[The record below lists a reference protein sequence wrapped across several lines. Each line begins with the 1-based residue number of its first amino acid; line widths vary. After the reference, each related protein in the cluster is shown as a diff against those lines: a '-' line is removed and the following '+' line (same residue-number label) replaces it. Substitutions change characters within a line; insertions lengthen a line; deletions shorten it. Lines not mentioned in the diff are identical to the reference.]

1 MKSPT
6 SLLIHACLWQ
16 YVQMVQIEGFRRLAE
31 KARDMPEPALIFQI
45 VGLQGSYLE
54 QARLM
59 YGAYKRSPGLAA
71 LAGGSTI
78 TGFDVENSRSRACS
92 TSSSG
97 YPLRHSSGGLVARPS
112 ETELPTTT
120 AAAVEEDATSSSIAG
135 QGLNIA
141 FNFVSELLK

>member
-1 MKSPT
+1 M
-6 SLLIHACLWQ
+6 HASYSSGQ

-59 YGAYKRSPGLAA
+59 CGAYKRSSGLAA

-78 TGFDVENSRSRACS
+78 AGFDVENSRSRACS
-92 TSSSG
+92 TSSSSG

-112 ETELPTTT
+112 ETELPTTI
-120 AAAVEEDATSSSIAG
+120 AAAVEEDTSSSSSIAG
-135 QGLNIA
+135 QGLHIA